1 MTAGDAVREVRMT
14 TRRGAWA
21 RGKLARVILLIGPIV
36 AGCGPWSAGPPRAQA
51 VAAFSPGAAG
61 GSFGGSV
68 LDGVFTVAQAARGER
83 TFEEVCAGCHD
94 TGEFSGARFRLSW
107 VDRTVGELFDTI
119 STLMPEGDPGSL
131 GPGEYAALVAY
142 LLQLNGYPP
151 GEMPLPGAPAA
162 LEELKIV
169 EAP

>member
-1 MTAGDAVREVRMT
+1 MTA
-14 TRRGAWA
+14 RRGARD
-21 RGKLARVILLIGPIV
+21 RGFTLARVVLSIGLLSTGW
-36 AGCGPWSAGPPRAQA
+36 GPWRADP
-51 VAAFSPGAAG
+51 PGAAG

-68 LDGVFTVAQAARGER
+68 LDGVFTVAQASRGER
-83 TFEEVCAGCHD
+83 TFKAACAGCHD
-94 TGEFSGARFRLSW
+94 TGEFSGARFRLIW
-107 VDRTVGELFDTI
+107 MDRTVGELFDAI

-151 GEMPLPGAPAA
+151 GETPLPGDPAA